1 MERKFGFFTE
11 ALDFECGDIKI
22 STLPETKE
30 INKTINKSHNVHKDI
45 IYGPQLQ
52 LNRIEMNRENNT
64 EERSTIQLPFR
75 SYIFSLPNTHIIKSK
90 KIKDERY
97 IDFLIWVL
105 SFFVGV
111 RLTIVATKNGFIS
124 YAPIKRCHLTN
135 FFCNDLG
142 NALDLGRKFWR
153 SDKYSKVNS
162 KNLVSAIHNL
172 YIMQKPYQLQ
182 LPFEEFIYSYIA
194 LDTCY
199 SIVDRKNTK
208 KEKVLHNERVEWMC
222 KKLKI
227 KVPDWAECK
236 KKKGSKKKYSKLSV
250 LRNKVF
256 HEGLYADAPL
266 GYNAYKNKRMTSI
279 TYEMRNLVCRLVAAI
294 LGVQDTNYLKK
305 EVSSRVRSSIRIRS
319 KS

>member
-11 ALDFECGDIKI
+11 ALDLDCGDIKI

-30 INKTINKSHNVHKDI
+30 VNKIINESHNVYKDI
-45 IYGPQLQ
+45 IYGNQIQ
-52 LNRIEMNRENNT
+52 LNRIEMNRKKHIKKRN
-64 EERSTIQLPFR
+64 TIQLPFR
-75 SYIFSLPNTHIIKSK
+75 SYIFSLPNTHVIKSK
-90 KIKDERY
+90 RIKDEMY

-111 RLTIVATKNGFIS
+111 RLTTVATKNGFIS
-124 YAPIKRCHLTN
+124 YAPMKRGHLTD
-135 FFCNDLG
+135 FFCDDLC
-142 NALDLGRKFWR
+142 NAIDLGRKFWR
-153 SDKYSKVNS
+153 SDKYSKINS
-162 KNLVSAIHNL
+162 KNLVSAIHTL
-172 YIMQKPYQLQ
+172 YIMQKPHQLQ

-208 KEKVLHNERVEWMC
+208 KENIPHSARVEWTC

-227 KVPDWAECK
+227 KVPDWAKYK
-236 KKKGSKKKYSKLSV
+236 KEKSSKLAK

-279 TYEMRNLVCRLVAAI
+279 TYEMRNLVCRLVAVI

-305 EVSSRVRSSIRIRS
+305 EVTNRVPSGVRLM
-319 KS
+319 